1 MKKLFEKYQTDKTK
15 YSYFYDYWLK
25 PKQFENVLEIGAYL
39 GGSMRAWKEAWP
51 EAKVYGVESDINLRN
66 KSPDLDIFVGD
77 QKDIGFLN
85 GVIDNIGLPDLIV
98 DDGGHKMSQQIT
110 SFEVLFP
117 RLISGGYYVIE
128 DLETSYMSDWI
139 DQPETTINF
148 LNKLVDSV
156 NFNGKSHAG
165 ENGVLD
171 IEGRGEQV
179 SYYTKN
185 ISQIIFSNNICL
197 IIKK

>member
-1 MKKLFEKYQTDKTK
+1 MKKLFEKYHTDKTK
-15 YSYFYDYWLK
+15 YSYFYEYWLK
-25 PKQFENVLEIGAYL
+25 PKQFKNILEIGAFK
-39 GGSMRAWKEAWP
+39 GGSMRAWKELYPKAKIYGIEANP
-51 EAKVYGVESDINLRN
+51 ELR
-66 KSPDLDIFVGD
+66 KESPDLDIFIGD
-77 QKDIGFLN
+77 QTDINFLN
-85 GVIDNIGLPDLIV
+85 RVVDNMGTPDLII

-117 RLISGGYYVIE
+117 RLKSGGYYIIE

-139 DQPETTINF
+139 DQSETTINF
-148 LNKLVDSV
+148 LKKLVDSV

-171 IEGRGEQV
+171 VEGRGEQV